1 MSVLPFP
8 RRPDPDLG
16 VLLSVRE
23 LASRWRLCTDTL
35 YRMPARRLPYLR
47 IGRRRLY
54 RLDDVVSYEQS
65 NFVKE

>member
-16 VLLSVRE
+16 VLVSVSE
-23 LASRWRLCTDTL
+23 LASRWHLCADTL
-35 YRMPARRLPYLR
+35 YRMPARRLPYVR

-54 RLDDVVSYEQS
+54 RLDDVRSYEQS